1 MLKTKCEKRKSHI
14 MLPKKDQVKLTK
26 MTIKL
31 FLLLGTAEII
41 GLLQIPNVIQNGR
54 SEVILNV
61 IFGLPHNALRSSR
74 GILMFPLFAGNI
86 VLMRLKKRFRIS
98 NQVSIMRPTEQ
109 E

>member
-1 MLKTKCEKRKSHI
+1 

-41 GLLQIPNVIQNGR
+41 GLVQIPNVMQNGR

-61 IFGLPHNALRSSR
+61 IFGLPHNALRSSG

-109 E
+109 K